1 MKVLLRQ
8 VLINDPLSPFAG
20 SVQDIIVDNGKISQ
34 IGNEL
39 ADSHA
44 KEYSHAGWQAMPGFV
59 DSFAHFNDPGME
71 YRETI
76 ETGAAAAAAG
86 GFTTV
91 MVVPNTK
98 PVIDT
103 KSAVEYIVAKN
114 TQLPARVLPLGAV
127 TRQTDGKELAEM
139 YDMFANGAIAFSDG
153 IQPIQSA
160 GLLVKA
166 LQYIKAIDA
175 VLIQVPDDT
184 SIAPH
189 GLINE
194 GIVSTRLGLPGK
206 PMMGEELIVAR
217 DIKLARYA
225 DSKIHFTG
233 VSSPKSIEYIRRAK
247 DGGLNVTCSVTP
259 YHLFFND
266 EDLLQYD
273 TNLKVNP
280 PLRRKEEMLLL
291 RKAVL
296 DGTVDCIATHH
307 LPHNY
312 DAKVLEFEYA
322 KFGMIGLE
330 SAYAAVKTA
339 IPELSDKQL
348 TNLFS
353 RNART
358 IFKLPAAKI
367 ALGQDIEL
375 TLVDPQASAVFS
387 AADIRSKSR
396 NSAFIGRE
404 LKGKIIGT
412 LCGNR
417 MQMNAGL

>member
-184 SIAPH
+184 SIASH

-280 PLRRKEEMLLL
+280 PLRRKEDMLLL

>member
-1 MKVLLRQ
+1 
-8 VLINDPLSPFAG
+8 
-20 SVQDIIVDNGKISQ
+20 
-34 IGNEL
+34 
-39 ADSHA
+39 
-44 KEYSHAGWQAMPGFV
+44 
-59 DSFAHFNDPGME
+59 
-71 YRETI
+71 
-76 ETGAAAAAAG
+76 
-86 GFTTV
+86 
-91 MVVPNTK
+91 
-98 PVIDT
+98 
-103 KSAVEYIVAKN
+103 
-114 TQLPARVLPLGAV
+114 
-127 TRQTDGKELAEM
+127 
-139 YDMFANGAIAFSDG
+139 
-153 IQPIQSA
+153 
-160 GLLVKA
+160 
-166 LQYIKAIDA
+166 
-175 VLIQVPDDT
+175 
-184 SIAPH
+184 
-189 GLINE
+189 
-194 GIVSTRLGLPGK
+194 
-206 PMMGEELIVAR
+206 
-217 DIKLARYA
+217 
-225 DSKIHFTG
+225 
-233 VSSPKSIEYIRRAK
+233 
-247 DGGLNVTCSVTP
+247 
-259 YHLFFND
+259 
-266 EDLLQYD
+266 
-273 TNLKVNP
+273 
-280 PLRRKEEMLLL
+280 MLLL